1 MTLRDLFM
9 QAHWYSQKGAFI
21 IETKS
26 IQCIYIEARYVQKT
40 EGRKNNEDR
49 QKNNRPCFGMSVGTA
64 DSGPLFPED
73 IVASYAAGNTH
84 PEDPDNEKTED
95 TALDA
100 LMEHR
105 AEGEKHIGQ
114 EICLTN
120 RPEAGIPLPCR
131 STGRGQSGLHG
142 GFLRRRDPVY
152 LR

>member
-49 QKNNRPCFGMSVGTA
+49 QKNNRPCFGMSVGIA
-64 DSGPLFPED
+64 DSDPLFPED
-73 IVASYAAGNTH
+73 IVASYAAGNTN
-84 PEDPDNEKTED
+84 PEDTDNEKTED

-100 LMEHR
+100 LLEHR

-114 EICLTN
+114 EIRLTN

-131 STGRGQSGLHG
+131 STAKRTIWSA
-142 GFLRRRDPVY
+142 RWIP
-152 LR
+152 

>member
-40 EGRKNNEDR
+40 EGRKNNE
-49 QKNNRPCFGMSVGTA
+49 GMSVGIA
-64 DSGPLFPED
+64 DSDPLFPED

-100 LMEHR
+100 LLEHR
-105 AEGEKHIGQ
+105 AGDPSDK
-114 EICLTN
+114 
-120 RPEAGIPLPCR
+120 
-131 STGRGQSGLHG
+131 SSGSWYTFTLS
-142 GFLRRRDPVY
+142 VY
-152 LR
+152 WKRTIWSARWISLAA